1 MIINLEFGLRLLVAG
16 ILGAAIGLERE
27 YRAKEAG
34 YRTHFL
40 VSLGSAL
47 LMIVSQY
54 SCQDLLST
62 HDTTNNMEKESY
74 TSLIQRLEE
83 IVKQVDNGELELD
96 QLSEKLK
103 EANQIIAKCQK
114 ILTQTNTEVKKIMEV
129 KQDSEE

>member
-1 MIINLEFGLRLLVAG
+1 
-16 ILGAAIGLERE
+16 
-27 YRAKEAG
+27 
-34 YRTHFL
+34 
-40 VSLGSAL
+40 
-47 LMIVSQY
+47 
-54 SCQDLLST
+54 
-62 HDTTNNMEKESY
+62 MEKESY